1 MVLRKTER
9 TEWIQKLQAVLE
21 SPIYDSEQEDIIHVS
36 SGDLAVLMELL
47 SEEAGRW
54 ELFLGQLGVSEGVRG
69 QIKLEHAGKPQFA
82 KLCLQSG
89 LDHWLRSDPRPTYQ
103 RLSAVLRGSTVTN
116 RPLALAVERL
126 AAQHMQGGAYGVY
139 VVTYRSVR

>member
-1 MVLRKTER
+1 MYMYIVYCVSLFVCSVPSPVVCVGDVGVL
-9 TEWIQKLQAVLE
+9 V
-21 SPIYDSEQEDIIHVS
+21 
-36 SGDLAVLMELL
+36 ELL

-54 ELFLGQLGVSEGVRG
+54 ELFLGQLGVSEGVRA
-69 QIKLEHAGKPQFA
+69 QIKLEHAGKPEFA

-89 LDHWLRSDPRPTYQ
+89 LDHWLQSDPRPTYQ

-126 AAQHMQGGAYGVY
+126 AAQYMQGAANC
-139 VVTYRSVR
+139 SFIAPSS

>member
-1 MVLRKTER
+1 MYACTCIVFTVFPSPVVCVGDVGVL
-9 TEWIQKLQAVLE
+9 V
-21 SPIYDSEQEDIIHVS
+21 
-36 SGDLAVLMELL
+36 ELL

-69 QIKLEHAGKPQFA
+69 QIKLEHAGKPEFA

-89 LDHWLRSDPRPTYQ
+89 LEYWVKSDPRPTYH

-116 RPLALAVERL
+116 RPLALAVEQL
-126 AAQHMQGGAYGVY
+126 AAQHIQGGAN
-139 VVTYRSVR
+139 

>member
-1 MVLRKTER
+1 MCCVFAPTVFVVCSIPSPVVCVGDVGVL
-9 TEWIQKLQAVLE
+9 V
-21 SPIYDSEQEDIIHVS
+21 
-36 SGDLAVLMELL
+36 ELL

-69 QIKLEHAGKPQFA
+69 QIKLEHAGKPEFA

-89 LDHWLRSDPRPTYQ
+89 LDHWLQSDPRPTYQ

-126 AAQHMQGGAYGVY
+126 AAQHMQGEANSQLYI
-139 VVTYRSVR
+139 

>member
-1 MVLRKTER
+1 MPNGIPTMFAPTVCVLCSVPSPVVCVGDVG
-9 TEWIQKLQAVLE
+9 VL
-21 SPIYDSEQEDIIHVS
+21 V
-36 SGDLAVLMELL
+36 ELL

-69 QIKLEHAGKPQFA
+69 QIKLEHAGKPEFA

-89 LDHWLRSDPRPTYQ
+89 LDHWLQSDPRPTYQ

-126 AAQHMQGGAYGVY
+126 AAQHMQGGWGKLQL
-139 VVTYRSVR
+139 